1 MGNEKY
7 LNYYVEILTNTLTD
21 AVIRNVSLQAN
32 ARVTEDVI
40 KDQIKRNEDL
50 VNQINNLNTDSIDKV
65 NNLNDEIKELKN
77 YNQQSENSIIND
89 LNNKVKGHLDTI
101 NNLTNQLA
109 ELNKMKGEYENIK
122 HQATHVDTFRNELL
136 KEREEH
142 QKTCNDYEN
151 NICDLNNSFQLQI
164 KELNEKI
171 EYLQLTPAKRK
182 KLEDKKNKVVEV
194 LGESSVLPLVD
205 ETIKDGGSF

>member
-7 LNYYVEILTNTLTD
+7 LNYYVEILTNTMTD
-21 AVIRNVSLQAN
+21 AVIRNISLQAN

-40 KDQIKRNEDL
+40 NEQVKKNEDL
-50 VNQINNLNTDSIDKV
+50 IKQIGNLNVEVSSV
-65 NNLNDEIKELKN
+65 KEL
-77 YNQQSENSIIND
+77 NQQNENIKVTNLESSI
-89 LNNKVKGHLDTI
+89 KGHLDTI
-101 NNLTNQLA
+101 SNLTNQLT

-142 QKTCNDYEN
+142 QKTRNEFEN
-151 NICDLNNSFQLQI
+151 NIRDLNNSFQSQI

-182 KLEDKKNKVVEV
+182 KLEDEKNKVVEV

>member
-122 HQATHVDTFRNELL
+122 HQVNHVDTFRNELV
-136 KEREEH
+136 KERDEH
-142 QKTCNDYEN
+142 QKTRDEFK
-151 NICDLNNSFQLQI
+151 IKIEELNNQ
-164 KELNEKI
+164 I

-182 KLEDKKNKVVEV
+182 KLEDEKNKAVEV
-194 LGESSVLPLVD
+194 LEGSSVLPLVD

>member
-7 LNYYVEILTNTLTD
+7 LNYYVEILTGTMTD
-21 AVIRNVSLQAN
+21 AVIRNISLQAN
-32 ARVTEDVI
+32 ARVTEDVVN
-40 KDQIKRNEDL
+40 DQVKKNEDL
-50 VNQINNLNTDSIDKV
+50 IQQV
-65 NNLNDEIKELKN
+65 NNLNDEIKKLKES
-77 YNQQSENSIIND
+77 NQQSENEKFVDLQNKNKDHLERIGELEKQLND
-89 LNNKVKGHLDTI
+89 LS
-101 NNLTNQLA
+101 
-109 ELNKMKGEYENIK
+109 KMKGEYENVK
-122 HQATHVDTFRNELL
+122 HQVAHVDTFRNELL

-142 QKTCNDYEN
+142 QKTRNDYEN
-151 NICDLNNSFQLQI
+151 NIRDSNNFFQSQI

-182 KLEDKKNKVVEV
+182 KLEDEKNKVVEV

>member
-40 KDQIKRNEDL
+40 KDQVKRNEDL
-50 VNQINNLNTDSIDKV
+50 VNQINSLNEDSIDKV
-65 NNLNDEIKELKN
+65 NNLNDEINKIKLS
-77 YNQQSENSIIND
+77 NQESENSIIGD

-142 QKTCNDYEN
+142 QKTRNIYEN
-151 NICDLNNSFQLQI
+151 KIT
-164 KELNEKI
+164 ELNTQI

-182 KLEDKKNKVVEV
+182 KLNEEQNKQVEV
-194 LGESSVLPLVD
+194 TEIFSSLPLD
-205 ETIKDGGSF
+205 DITKDGGSF

>member
-1 MGNEKY
+1 MDNNKY
-7 LNYYVEILTNTLTD
+7 LNYYVEVLTSTMTD
-21 AVIRNVSLQAN
+21 AVIRNISLQAN

-40 KDQIKRNEDL
+40 KDQSKKIEELNNSLESIKTGKNEEIESK
-50 VNQINNLNTDSIDKV
+50 INNF
-65 NNLNDEIKELKN
+65 
-77 YNQQSENSIIND
+77 ENS
-89 LNNKVKGHLDTI
+89 VKGHLDTI
-101 NNLTNQLA
+101 NHLNVQLA
-109 ELNKMKGEYENIK
+109 ELNKMKSEYENIK

-142 QKTCNDYEN
+142 QKTRNDYEN
-151 NICDLNNSFQLQI
+151 NIRDLNNSFQSQI

-182 KLEDKKNKVVEV
+182 KLEDEKNKVVEV
-194 LGESSVLPLVD
+194 LEESSVLPLVD